1 MARFPR
7 LISPAALLAFVLAAS
22 IAQAQLVTDQVLV
35 KALDP
40 ATPDWNP
47 ILLRFDRKLR
57 LLGKTDLKPLGMNG
71 WAPDHTVAVTA
82 RGDLWTTI
90 PCGGACKRVAK
101 LSASG
106 GTLLTVNLAHFPY
119 FVAADR
125 EGSVFVLALGS
136 LAGLGPLLKI
146 QSTGQMAWTNAA
158 SGAGLAKSLPSSIV
172 VGPDQSVWI
181 GGHHFVSGFETA
193 WARKLSGADG
203 SVTSTFE
210 DWFGTWQS
218 GSSFL
223 RLQST
228 PDGQAWMLLG
238 GFVPPPAGTGSAGK
252 FVLTD
257 GTSELG
263 AVFTPGFGDPDGAR
277 VDPQG
282 RPWMIVWVNDYSHL
296 VCFDPVTGGQ
306 GASWFLGWGVD
317 EFAFG
322 PTGEE
327 VFYVRKLVS
336 PAFGRQLVKFS
347 LVTGQSSWIPLDP
360 TYTFGDVIDGD
371 PTGFVLANTVD
382 QQGDNDLDGF
392 TNRDEVAQG
401 YNPYDPMSRPGGPK
415 VYLSYGP
422 APAHPLRLRYVDP
435 DGILDPV
442 GGLDQTTLSVFAEH
456 PLYGSGEIFWDLA
469 AYLTSVTFSPDGTQV
484 DLDFGSLVLPTGLG
498 FGLTASVSDKTGARA
513 WDWHFTPQ

>member
-1 MARFPR
+1 MHHSFLHRILPV
-7 LISPAALLAFVLAAS
+7 LLAVV
-22 IAQAQLVTDQVLV
+22 ICAQSARGQLVADQILV

-40 ATPDWNP
+40 ATPAWNP
-47 ILLRFDRKLR
+47 LLLRFDRKLQ
-57 LLGKTDLKPLGMNG
+57 LLGKTDLKPLGMSD
-71 WAPDHTVAVTA
+71 WAPDQTVALTN
-82 RGDLWTTI
+82 RGQIWTSV
-90 PCGGACKRVAK
+90 PCGGACKRVVR
-101 LSASG
+101 LASTG
-106 GTLLTVNLAHFPY
+106 ATQLTVNLSHFPD
-119 FVAADR
+119 VLAVDRTGAA
-125 EGSVFVLALGS
+125 FVLTFGS
-136 LAGLGPLLKI
+136 PSGLGPVIKLG
-146 QSTGQMAWTNAA
+146 TNGQVVWTNAA
-158 SGAGLAKSLPSSIV
+158 STAGLANQLPAGLAV
-172 VGPDQSVWI
+172 APDQTLWV
-181 GGHHFVSGFETA
+181 GGQHYVGTFTSA
-193 WARKLSGADG
+193 WARRLSGADG
-203 SVTSTFE
+203 SVLSTFE
-210 DWFGTWQS
+210 DWFGVAVS
-218 GSSFL
+218 GSMFF
-223 RLQST
+223 RIQST
-228 PDGQAWMLLG
+228 PQGLAWMLLG
-238 GFVPPPAGTGSAGK
+238 GWLPPGGSTGK

-257 GTSELG
+257 GAAQLG

-277 VDPQG
+277 VDALG
-282 RPWMIVWVNDYSHL
+282 RPWMVVIVNDYSHL
-296 VCFDPVTGGQ
+296 VCFDPATGGQ

-422 APAHPLRLRYVDP
+422 APAHALRLRYVDP
-435 DGILDPV
+435 DGILDPA
-442 GGLDQTTLSVFAEH
+442 GGLDTATLSVLAEH

-469 AYLTSVTFSPDGTQV
+469 AYLTSVTFSPDGSQV
-484 DLDFGSLVLPTGLG
+484 DLDFGALVLPKGLG

-513 WDWHFTPQ
+513 WDWHMTPH